1 MFRYCKTTSLILRGR
16 FVCHYGLVAENGV
29 RSVIAAVRAI
39 PLQIGRNSMRSNVPT
54 SARRPQV
61 CVLGSAEPGTDAY
74 DLAGDAGERLAQ
86 LGVTLVSGC
95 GSPATRVAAER
106 AVTAGGVVLS
116 IVTSDEMPALD
127 WPATVVI
134 PCGMGDARNL
144 LMALSGDACIVI
156 GGRAGTISEVC
167 LAWLHKRP
175 LLPLV
180 GCGGW
185 SDGLLNNPPDERNNS
200 PILPWSS
207 VRELELQLRSLGL
220 VRV

>member
-1 MFRYCKTTSLILRGR
+1 M
-16 FVCHYGLVAENGV
+16 N
-29 RSVIAAVRAI
+29 I
-39 PLQIGRNSMRSNVPT
+39 PSS
-54 SARRPQV
+54 RRPQV
-61 CVLGSAEPGTDAY
+61 CVLGSAEPGSQAFELAG
-74 DLAGDAGERLAQ
+74 LAGDLLAR

-106 AVTAGGVVLS
+106 AVAAGGLVLS
-116 IVTSDEMPALD
+116 IVPAGEMPPPD
-127 WPATVVI
+127 WPATVVV

-144 LMALSGDACIVI
+144 LMALSGDACLVI

-185 SDGLLNNPPDERNNS
+185 SESLPDHPPDERQNS

-207 VRELELQLRSLGL
+207 VEELEGQLRQLGL
-220 VRV
+220 IR

>member
-1 MFRYCKTTSLILRGR
+1 MTTS
-16 FVCHYGLVAENGV
+16 H
-29 RSVIAAVRAI
+29 
-39 PLQIGRNSMRSNVPT
+39 
-54 SARRPQV
+54 RRPQI
-61 CVLGSAEPGTDAY
+61 CVLGSAEPGSPAY
-74 DLAGDAGERLAQ
+74 DLAAEAGALLAK
-86 LGVTLVSGC
+86 LGITVISGC

-106 AVTAGGVVLS
+106 AIDAGGLVVS
-116 IVTSDEMPALD
+116 IIPPDQMPPPD

-144 LMALSGDACIVI
+144 LMALAGDACIVI

-180 GCGGW
+180 GFGGW
-185 SDGLLNNPPDERNNS
+185 SGELPSNPPDERQNS

-207 VRELELQLRSLGL
+207 VAELEAQLRKLGL
-220 VRV
+220 I

>member
-1 MFRYCKTTSLILRGR
+1 MTPS
-16 FVCHYGLVAENGV
+16 H
-29 RSVIAAVRAI
+29 
-39 PLQIGRNSMRSNVPT
+39 
-54 SARRPQV
+54 RRPQV
-61 CVLGSAEPGTDAY
+61 CVLGSAEPGSAAHE
-74 DLAGDAGERLAQ
+74 LAGEAGALLARL
-86 LGVTLVSGC
+86 GITVVSGC

-106 AVTAGGVVLS
+106 AIEAGGLVLS
-116 IVTSDEMPALD
+116 IVPPDEMPPPD

-185 SDGLLNNPPDERNNS
+185 SDALPSNPPDERQNS
-200 PILPWSS
+200 PILPWGSTA
-207 VRELELQLRSLGL
+207 ELEGLLRGLDL
-220 VRV
+220 VRGPS

>member
-1 MFRYCKTTSLILRGR
+1 MT
-16 FVCHYGLVAENGV
+16 
-29 RSVIAAVRAI
+29 
-39 PLQIGRNSMRSNVPT
+39 QSN
-54 SARRPQV
+54 RRPQV
-61 CVLGSAEPGTDAY
+61 CVLGSADPGSAAY
-74 DLAGDAGERLAQ
+74 ELAGEAGALLAK
-86 LGVTLVSGC
+86 LGITVVSGC

-106 AVTAGGVVLS
+106 AMGAGGWVVS
-116 IVTSDEMPALD
+116 IVPADQMPPAD

-144 LMALSGDACIVI
+144 LMALAGDACIVI

-185 SDGLLNNPPDERNNS
+185 SNDLPANPPDERQNS
-200 PILPWSS
+200 PILAWGS
-207 VRELELQLRSLGL
+207 VAELEDQLRGLGL
-220 VRV
+220 AQAHA

>member
-1 MFRYCKTTSLILRGR
+1 MTASL
-16 FVCHYGLVAENGV
+16 
-29 RSVIAAVRAI
+29 
-39 PLQIGRNSMRSNVPT
+39 
-54 SARRPQV
+54 RRPQV
-61 CVLGSAEPGTDAY
+61 AILGSAEPGSAAY
-74 DLAGDAGERLAQ
+74 ERAGEAGALLAK
-86 LGVTLVSGC
+86 LGITVVSGC

-106 AVTAGGVVLS
+106 AIAAGGLVVS
-116 IVTSDEMPALD
+116 IVPPDAMPPAD

-144 LMALSGDACIVI
+144 LMALAGDACIVI

-185 SDGLLNNPPDERNNS
+185 SDGLEANPPDERKNS
-200 PILPWSS
+200 PILPWGS
-207 VRELELQLRSLGL
+207 VAELDKQLRGL
-220 VRV
+220 ALA

>member
-1 MFRYCKTTSLILRGR
+1 MQAPSFRK
-16 FVCHYGLVAENGV
+16 
-29 RSVIAAVRAI
+29 
-39 PLQIGRNSMRSNVPT
+39 
-54 SARRPQV
+54 PQV
-61 CVLGSAEPGTDAY
+61 SVLGSAEPGSAAY
-74 DLAGDAGERLAQ
+74 ELAGQAGALLARH
-86 LGVTLVSGC
+86 GITVVSGC

-106 AVTAGGVVLS
+106 AVQAGGLVLS
-116 IVTSDEMPALD
+116 IVPPDQMPPAD
-127 WPATVVI
+127 WPATVVV

-185 SDGLLNNPPDERNNS
+185 SESSPSNPPDERNNS
-200 PILPWSS
+200 PIHPWGSTAQLES
-207 VRELELQLRSLGL
+207 QLRELGL
-220 VRV
+220 ISA

>member
-1 MFRYCKTTSLILRGR
+1 M
-16 FVCHYGLVAENGV
+16 
-29 RSVIAAVRAI
+29 
-39 PLQIGRNSMRSNVPT
+39 
-54 SARRPQV
+54 SAPIRRPQV
-61 CVLGSAEPGTDAY
+61 SVLGSAEPGSEAY
-74 DLAGDAGERLAQ
+74 KRAGEAGALMAG
-86 LGVTLVSGC
+86 LGITVVSGC

-106 AVTAGGVVLS
+106 AVAAGGIVLS
-116 IVTSDEMPALD
+116 IVPPDQMPPSD
-127 WPATVVI
+127 WPATVVV

-185 SDGLLNNPPDERNNS
+185 SDSLLENPPDERRNS
-200 PILPWSS
+200 PILPWSG
-207 VRELELQLRSLGL
+207 VAELEEQLRSLGL
-220 VRV
+220 VAPALGARAD